1 VHGAYDGH
9 RHGHKGLLLLL
20 LLPLPLP
27 LQKKKKIV
35 ILEDALY
42 SIYINKRTRCN

>member
-9 RHGHKGLLLLL
+9 RHGQKGLLLLL
-20 LLPLPLP
+20 LLLL
-27 LQKKKKIV
+27 LLKKKKIV

>member
-9 RHGHKGLLLLL
+9 RHGQKGLLLLL
-20 LLPLPLP
+20 LLLL
-27 LQKKKKIV
+27 LKKKKIV